1 VTNHSKDLM
10 TKTSSVKQG
19 LPETAMRIVTY
30 NIQWGKG
37 RDGVVDLDRIA
48 HTISSADVIALQ
60 EVERHW
66 RDMEHADQVARLS
79 ALMPDH
85 HPAFCTAVDFHNP
98 QNPAERRQ
106 YGLMVLSRWPILS
119 VRSWPLPRA
128 TVVGQVSD
136 PSILME
142 CVIDH
147 PTRPFRLYVTHLNW
161 ISPRVRLQQA
171 EAVLRIVP
179 TALDEGPLING
190 PDAPDS
196 DFCADWMMVPRDEV
210 PPMPAPA
217 ILTGDFNMTPASPE
231 YTALCGP
238 LTPWAGRL
246 IEQGLF
252 TDALTLAGMAEAEGV
267 TFPGVDGNPDE
278 RIDHILVTPD
288 LAPLVRAGWI
298 DDAADGSDHQ
308 PVWAEINLAD

>member
-1 VTNHSKDLM
+1 M
-10 TKTSSVKQG
+10 Q
-19 LPETAMRIVTY
+19 IVTY

-48 HTISSADVIALQ
+48 RAVSGADLIALQ

-85 HPAFCTAVDFHNP
+85 NSAFCTAIDFHNP
-98 QNPAERRQ
+98 HVPAKRRQ
-106 YGLMVLSRWPILS
+106 YGLMVLSRWPVLS
-119 VRSWPLPRA
+119 IRSWPLPRA
-128 TVVGQVSD
+128 SVLGQVSD

-142 CVIDH
+142 CVIGH
-147 PTRPFRLYVTHLNW
+147 PSRPFRLYVTHLNW
-161 ISPRVRLQQA
+161 ISCRVRLRQVETMVQIIA
-171 EAVLRIVP
+171 D
-179 TALDEGPLING
+179 ALTEGPLISG
-190 PDAPDS
+190 PGAPDS
-196 DFCADWMMVPRDEV
+196 DFGADWMMVPRDEV

-231 YTALCGP
+231 YSSLCGS

-252 TDALTLAGMAEAEGV
+252 ADALTCAGMAEAEGT

-278 RIDHILVTPD
+278 RIDHIFVTPD
-288 LAPLVRAGWI
+288 LAGFVRAGWI
-298 DDAADGSDHQ
+298 DAEADGSDHQ
-308 PVWAEINLAD
+308 PVWARIDLGD

>member
-1 VTNHSKDLM
+1 M
-10 TKTSSVKQG
+10 
-19 LPETAMRIVTY
+19 
-30 NIQWGKG
+30 
-37 RDGVVDLDRIA
+37 
-48 HTISSADVIALQ
+48 ADS
-60 EVERHW
+60 
-66 RDMEHADQVARLS
+66 DQVARLA
-79 ALMPDH
+79 ALLPDH
-85 HPAFCTAVDFHNP
+85 YAIFSPTVDLHDHREN
-98 QNPAERRQ
+98 ATKGRRQ
-106 YGLMVLSRWPILS
+106 YGLMLLSRWPILS

-196 DFCADWMMVPRDEV
+196 DFGADWMMVPRDEV

>member
-1 VTNHSKDLM
+1 
-10 TKTSSVKQG
+10 
-19 LPETAMRIVTY
+19 MRIVTY

-37 RDGVVDLDRIA
+37 RDGFVNLDRIA
-48 HTISSADVIALQ
+48 RAISDADVIALQ

-79 ALMPDH
+79 ALMPDLY
-85 HPAFCTAVDFHNP
+85 PAFCAAVDFHNSQIP
-98 QNPAERRQ
+98 TERRQ

-128 TVVGQVSD
+128 TVVGQLSD

-147 PTRPFRLYVTHLNW
+147 PHRPLRLYVTHLNW

-171 EAVLRIVP
+171 EAILNIIA
-179 TALDEGPLING
+179 TALVEGPLING
-190 PDAPDS
+190 PGAPDS
-196 DFCADWMMVPRDEV
+196 DFGADWMMVARQDL
-210 PPMPAPA
+210 PPLPAPA
-217 ILTGDFNMTPASPE
+217 ILTGDFNMTPASLE

-238 LTPWAGRL
+238 VTPWAGRL

-252 TDALTLAGMAEAEGV
+252 ADALTLAGMTETEGV
-267 TFPGVDGNPDE
+267 TFLGVDGNPDE

-288 LAPLVRAGWI
+288 LAPRVRKGWI
-298 DDAADGSDHQ
+298 DNAADGSDHQ
-308 PVWAEINLAD
+308 PVWAKIDLGD

>member
-1 VTNHSKDLM
+1 
-10 TKTSSVKQG
+10 
-19 LPETAMRIVTY
+19 
-30 NIQWGKG
+30 
-37 RDGVVDLDRIA
+37 
-48 HTISSADVIALQ
+48 
-60 EVERHW
+60 
-66 RDMEHADQVARLS
+66 
-79 ALMPDH
+79 
-85 HPAFCTAVDFHNP
+85 
-98 QNPAERRQ
+98 
-106 YGLMVLSRWPILS
+106 
-119 VRSWPLPRA
+119 
-128 TVVGQVSD
+128 
-136 PSILME
+136 
-142 CVIDH
+142 
-147 PTRPFRLYVTHLNW
+147 
-161 ISPRVRLQQA
+161 
-171 EAVLRIVP
+171 
-179 TALDEGPLING
+179 
-190 PDAPDS
+190 
-196 DFCADWMMVPRDEV
+196 MMVPRDEV

>member
-1 VTNHSKDLM
+1 
-10 TKTSSVKQG
+10 
-19 LPETAMRIVTY
+19 MRIVTY

-66 RDMEHADQVARLS
+66 RHMEHADQVARLS

-98 QNPAERRQ
+98 HNPAERRQ

-196 DFCADWMMVPRDEV
+196 DFGADWMMVPRDEV

>member
-1 VTNHSKDLM
+1 
-10 TKTSSVKQG
+10 
-19 LPETAMRIVTY
+19 MRIVTY

-79 ALMPDH
+79 TLMPDH

-142 CVIDH
+142 CVIGH

-171 EAVLRIVP
+171 EAMVQILA
-179 TALDEGPLING
+179 TALVEGPLING
-190 PDAPDS
+190 PGAPDS
-196 DFCADWMMVPRDEV
+196 DFGADWMMVPRDEV
-210 PPMPAPA
+210 PPMPVSA

-246 IEQGLF
+246 VEQGLF
-252 TDALTLAGMAEAEGV
+252 ADALTLAGLAETEGV
-267 TFPGVDGNPDE
+267 TFPGVDGNPNE

-288 LAPLVRAGWI
+288 FAPRVRKGWI
-298 DDAADGSDHQ
+298 DEAADGSDHQ
-308 PVWAEINLAD
+308 PVWAEIDLAD

>member
-1 VTNHSKDLM
+1 
-10 TKTSSVKQG
+10 
-19 LPETAMRIVTY
+19 MRIVTY
-30 NIQWGKG
+30 NIQWAKG
-37 RDGVVDLDRIA
+37 RDGVVDPGRIA
-48 HTISSADVIALQ
+48 RTISSADLIALQ
-60 EVERHW
+60 EVERNW
-66 RDMEHADQVARLS
+66 RDMDHADQVARLS

-98 QNPAERRQ
+98 RNPAERRQ

-128 TVVGQVSD
+128 AVRGHVSD

-142 CVIDH
+142 CVIVH
-147 PTRPFRLYVTHLNW
+147 PSTPFRLYVTQLNW
-161 ISPRVRLQQA
+161 ISPRIRLQQA
-171 EAVLRIVP
+171 DAIVQIVA
-179 TALDEGPLING
+179 TALIEGPLING
-190 PDAPDS
+190 PDAPGS
-196 DFCADWMMVPRDEV
+196 DFGADWMMVPRAEV

-217 ILTGDFNMTPASPE
+217 IMTGDFNMTPASPE

-238 LTPWAGRL
+238 VTTWAGRL

-252 TDALTLAGMAEAEGV
+252 ADALTLAGLAETEGV

-278 RIDHILVTPD
+278 RIDHVLVTPD

-298 DDAADGSDHQ
+298 DKEADGSDHQ
-308 PVWAEINLAD
+308 PVWAEIDLSDGSA